1 MYREIQD
8 CNWILLYLAFCHAM
22 YSNSKTMKNKAT
34 IYIGGS
40 FEISK
45 VHRATETLRNTN
57 MYMLD
62 IGVWFTV
69 LHACSSETWINAKL
83 G

>member
-1 MYREIQD
+1 
-8 CNWILLYLAFCHAM
+8 
-22 YSNSKTMKNKAT
+22 MKNKAT

-69 LHACSSETWINAKL
+69 LHACSSGTWINAKL

>member
-1 MYREIQD
+1 ME
-8 CNWILLYLAFCHAM
+8 
-22 YSNSKTMKNKAT
+22 NKAT
-34 IYIGGS
+34 ICFGGS
-40 FEISK
+40 FEISE

-69 LHACSSETWINAKL
+69 LHASSSGNWINAKL